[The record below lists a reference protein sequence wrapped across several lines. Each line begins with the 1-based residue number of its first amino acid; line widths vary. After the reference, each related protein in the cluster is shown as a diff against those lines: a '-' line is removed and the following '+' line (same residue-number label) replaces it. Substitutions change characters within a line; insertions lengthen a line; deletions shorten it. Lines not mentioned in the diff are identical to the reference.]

1 MSRLR
6 KAPCAAA
13 AILAAF
19 ALAASPARA
28 DAIDGDWC
36 MGADHMNIDGSTILT
51 PGKNKIAGNYGR
63 YRYTYIVPANEP
75 GAGGEVKMVMI
86 RGREQVHVDRP
97 GGDPAKPEVWTRCK
111 PVS

>member
-1 MSRLR
+1 MRFSRL
-6 KAPCAAA
+6 KVACV
-13 AILAAF
+13 
-19 ALAASPARA
+19 ASGGLLSLTTSAHA

-36 MGADHMNIDGSTILT
+36 MGADHMMIEGSTILT

-63 YRYTYIVPANEP
+63 YRYTYTVPATEP

-86 RGREQVHVDRP
+86 RGTETVHVDRP
-97 GGDPAKPEVWTRCK
+97 GGDPAKPEVWRRCK

>member
-1 MSRLR
+1 MSKIRTV
-6 KAPCAAA
+6 AWMIAAGLITSA
-13 AILAAF
+13 G
-19 ALAASPARA
+19 SARA

-63 YRYTYIVPANEP
+63 YRYSYIAPASEP

-97 GGDPAKPEVWTRCK
+97 GGDPTKPEVWSRCK